1 MTITAEKT
9 VKELAL
15 ESLSATRVFEKLGI
29 DYCCGGKLSL
39 ERACQA
45 ANVPFEQAVDALEM
59 AELAAQASSHERNW
73 AEAPLTE
80 LIAHIRNTHHKYTR
94 DEIAR
99 LSPLADKVCRVH
111 GAKHPELA
119 EIRATFQALSAE
131 LTTHL
136 MKEEMMLFPYIERL
150 EEALAAKDPMLPSP
164 FGSVSNPVAMMMHE
178 HDDAGSALR
187 DLRRA
192 SNDFTPPPEACVSY
206 QTLYKA
212 LAEFESDLHRH
223 IHLENNILFPRAVA
237 MEQAR

>member
-59 AELAAQASSHERNW
+59 AELAAQASSKERNW

-136 MKEEMMLFPYIERL
+136 MKEEMMLFPYIERM